1 MDAPAIEDGPKVA
14 ILLPCHNQAAT
25 IEGVVRGF
33 AEAIP
38 AARIYV
44 FDNNS
49 TDDTARVATR
59 AGARVYREA
68 RQGTG
73 NVIRRMFADVDA
85 DIYVLADPARGYDPA
100 DAPSLVNALITERV
114 DMVVGTRDGRVPGNG
129 FAAPRDRRPFRER
142 SFDLLYRQFFGGTLK
157 DIGSGYRAFTRRFVR
172 SFPAITTGFDVEI
185 ELSMHASQLMIP
197 VAEIGLQDPL
207 SQDRNAGKQ
216 RPAGESLRTGKML
229 AMLVKDA
236 RPFLFYSM
244 FALVFW
250 SIGLVL
256 MAPGLLAS
264 PDAPNVSVSHELL
277 GMAMLVAG
285 FILAG
290 CGLILDALGRSRVEQ
305 KRILFL
311 TVPSLGAQ

>member
-1 MDAPAIEDGPKVA
+1 MDAPAIEDGLKVA

-38 AARIYV
+38 AARIFV

-49 TDDTARVATR
+49 TDDTARLATR
-59 AGARVYREA
+59 AGARVYRET
-68 RQGTG
+68 RHGTG
-73 NVIRRMFADVDA
+73 NVIRRMFADIDA
-85 DIYVLADPARGYDPA
+85 DIYVLADPSRGYDPA
-100 DAPSLVNALITERV
+100 DAPSLVNALITERA
-114 DMVVGTRDGRVPGNG
+114 DMVVGTRDTRIHGNG
-129 FAAPRDRRPFRER
+129 FAAPRDQRPFGER
-142 SFDLLYRQFFGGTLK
+142 SFDVLYRQFFGGAVK

-172 SFPAITTGFDVEI
+172 SFPAISTGFDVEI
-185 ELSMHASQLMIP
+185 ELSMHASQLMVP
-197 VAEIGLQDPL
+197 VAEIRLQDHP
-207 SQDRNAGKQ
+207 SQTGKK
-216 RPAGESLRTGKML
+216 RSPGDSLRSARSL

-236 RPFLFYSM
+236 RPFLFFSL

-250 SIGLVL
+250 AIGLVML
-256 MAPGLLAS
+256 GPGLLISRDALDAS
-264 PDAPNVSVSHELL
+264 MSQELL

>member
-1 MDAPAIEDGPKVA
+1 MDAPAIEDGLKVA
-14 ILLPCHNQAAT
+14 VLLPCHNEAAT
-25 IEGVVRGF
+25 IESVVKGF

-38 AARIYV
+38 AARIFV

-73 NVIRRMFADVDA
+73 NVIRRMFADIDA
-85 DIYVLADPARGYDPA
+85 DIYVLADPSRGYDPA

-114 DMVVGTRDGRVPGNG
+114 DMVVGTRDRRVHGNG
-129 FAAPRDRRPFRER
+129 FDAPRDQRPLGER
-142 SFDLLYRQFFGGTLK
+142 SFDILYRQFFGGTVK

-172 SFPAITTGFDVEI
+172 SFPAITNGFEVEI

-197 VAEIGLQDPL
+197 VAEIGLQNLPAKD
-207 SQDRNAGKQ
+207 AAKE
-216 RPAGESLRTGKML
+216 RPVGEGLRTARML
-229 AMLVKDA
+229 AVLVKES
-236 RPFLFYSM
+236 RPFLFYSV

-250 SIGLVL
+250 CIGLAL
-256 MAPGLLAS
+256 MAPGLLTSPGAS
-264 PDAPNVSVSHELL
+264 NASLSHQLL
-277 GMAMLVAG
+277 GIAMMVAG
-285 FILAG
+285 FVLAG

>member
-1 MDAPAIEDGPKVA
+1 M
-14 ILLPCHNQAAT
+14 
-25 IEGVVRGF
+25 VRGF
-33 AEAIP
+33 AEAVP
-38 AARIYV
+38 SARIFV

-49 TDDTARVATR
+49 TDDTARLATR

-73 NVIRRMFADVDA
+73 NVIRRMFADIDA
-85 DIYVLADPARGYDPA
+85 DIYVLADPSRGYDPA

-114 DMVVGTRDGRVPGNG
+114 DMVVGTRDSRIHHNG
-129 FAAPRDRRPFRER
+129 FAAPRDQRPFGER
-142 SFDLLYRQFFGGTLK
+142 SFDLLYRQFFGGAVK

-172 SFPAITTGFDVEI
+172 SFPAISTGFDVEI
-185 ELSMHASQLMIP
+185 ELSMHASQLMVP
-197 VAEIGLQDPL
+197 VAEIRLQDFP
-207 SQDRNAGKQ
+207 SQKKRSAGDN
-216 RPAGESLRTGKML
+216 LRSARSL

-236 RPFLFYSM
+236 RPFLFYSV
-244 FALVFW
+244 FALAFW
-250 SIGLVL
+250 AIGLPML
-256 MAPGLLAS
+256 GPGLLISRDALNAS
-264 PDAPNVSVSHELL
+264 ISAELL

-311 TVPSLGAQ
+311 TVPSLGAR

>member
-1 MDAPAIEDGPKVA
+1 MDPTAIEDGLKVA

-25 IEGVVRGF
+25 IEAVVRGF

-38 AARIYV
+38 TGRIFV

-49 TDDTARVATR
+49 TDDTARLATR

-73 NVIRRMFADVDA
+73 NVIRRMFADIDA
-85 DIYVLADPARGYDPA
+85 DVYVLADPERGYDPA

-114 DMVVGTRDGRVPGNG
+114 DMVVGTRDTSVPGNG
-129 FAAPRDRRPFRER
+129 FAAPRDQRPFGER
-142 SFDLLYRQFFGGTLK
+142 SFDLVYRQFFGDAVR

-172 SFPAITTGFDVEI
+172 SFPAISTGFDAEI
-185 ELSMHASQLMIP
+185 ELSMHASQLMVP
-197 VAEIGLQDPL
+197 VAEIRLQDSP
-207 SQDRNAGKQ
+207 SQGATKS
-216 RPAGESLRTGKML
+216 SLKDSVRTARSL
-229 AMLVKDA
+229 AMLVREV
-236 RPFLFYSM
+236 RPFLFYSV
-244 FALVFW
+244 FAFVFW
-250 SIGLVL
+250 GIGLVML
-256 MAPGLLAS
+256 GPGLLVSGDVLHAS
-264 PDAPNVSVSHELL
+264 MSRELF

-305 KRILFL
+305 KRTLFL
-311 TVPSLGAQ
+311 TVPSLGAK

>member
-1 MDAPAIEDGPKVA
+1 MDAPAIEDGLNVA

-25 IEGVVRGF
+25 IESVVRGF

-73 NVIRRMFADVDA
+73 NVVRRMFADVDA

-100 DAPSLVNALITERV
+100 DAPSLVNALITEHV
-114 DMVVGTRDGRVPGNG
+114 DMVVGTRDGRVSGNG
-129 FAAPRDRRPFRER
+129 FAAPRDQR
-142 SFDLLYRQFFGGTLK
+142 SFGVRSFELLYRQFFGGTVK
-157 DIGSGYRAFTRRFVR
+157 DIGSRYRAFTRRFVR

-197 VAEIGLQDPL
+197 VAEIGLQDCAF
-207 SQDRNAGKQ
+207 AGPERRK
-216 RPAGESLRTGKML
+216 AKIGAKAC
-229 AMLVKDA
+229 AMPKCW
-236 RPFLFYSM
+236 RC
-244 FALVFW
+244 W
-250 SIGLVL
+250 
-256 MAPGLLAS
+256 
-264 PDAPNVSVSHELL
+264 
-277 GMAMLVAG
+277 
-285 FILAG
+285 
-290 CGLILDALGRSRVEQ
+290 
-305 KRILFL
+305 
-311 TVPSLGAQ
+311 

>member
-1 MDAPAIEDGPKVA
+1 MDAPAIEDGLNVA

-25 IEGVVRGF
+25 IETVVRGF

-38 AARIYV
+38 AARIFV

-49 TDDTARVATR
+49 TDDTARLATR

-73 NVIRRMFADVDA
+73 NVIRRMFADIDA
-85 DIYVLADPARGYDPA
+85 DIYVLADPSRGYDPS

-114 DMVVGTRDGRVPGNG
+114 DMVVGTRDTCVQGNG
-129 FAAPRDRRPFRER
+129 FAAPRDQRPFGER
-142 SFDLLYRQFFGGTLK
+142 SFDLLYRQFFGGAVK
-157 DIGSGYRAFTRRFVR
+157 DIGSGYRALTRRFVR
-172 SFPAITTGFDVEI
+172 SFPAISTGFNVEI
-185 ELSMHASQLMIP
+185 ELSMHASQLMVP
-197 VAEIGLQDPL
+197 VAEIRLQDSP
-207 SQDRNAGKQ
+207 SHGPKQ
-216 RPAGESLRTGKML
+216 RTPRASLHSVRSL

-236 RPFLFYSM
+236 KPFLFYSI

-250 SIGLVL
+250 GIGLAML
-256 MAPGLLAS
+256 GPGLLISRDALNAS
-264 PDAPNVSVSHELL
+264 MSQELL
-277 GMAMLVAG
+277 GMALLVAG